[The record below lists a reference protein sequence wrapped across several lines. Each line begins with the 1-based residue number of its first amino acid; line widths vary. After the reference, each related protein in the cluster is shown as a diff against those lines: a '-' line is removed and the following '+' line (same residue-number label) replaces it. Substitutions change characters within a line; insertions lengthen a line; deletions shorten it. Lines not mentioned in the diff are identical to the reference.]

1 MSDYDPMDYI
11 VCQAPVHGILQA
23 RITGEGCHF
32 LLQGIFPTQGS
43 PALQTDSLPSEP
55 PRKQTQNVRH
65 FLNKIFR
72 FTEKGQCEDLICSRF
87 KKTKRQDN

>member
-65 FLNKIFR
+65 FSIKYLDS
-72 FTEKGQCEDLICSRF
+72 Q
-87 KKTKRQDN
+87 KKVNVRI